1 SEVQLQDLFLKGIGA
16 TGVAPGVTDATVYPA
31 TSVYSGQNVRLT
43 AHVNA
48 SVPFSINWQSSPDGA
63 TWTNIPGET
72 NSTVLVNPLTV
83 GTVNYRLLASNQAG
97 SGANNPTAI
106 TFNALPPTPPGLWTV
121 NFQITN
127 NVLNFATTSSG
138 LGHYTGRGILG
149 GGNYWNVLPDTAGA
163 FAFMANLTSASDLR
177 DDGVTHSGISLSLVG
192 CGGFSSASAPQP
204 DSTDVGNLVN
214 QMVQCYTFTNGLQFH
229 NVPDGTYN
237 LCFYGCDGTFA
248 DRGTTFVVHD
258 PQNGDQ
264 SAGTVNVSPIV
275 PLQQGN
281 NFVVFTNV
289 HVSGGTLNVDVLPT
303 PSVPKYPS
311 NTEAD
316 FNGAQIQLVS
326 LDAGSQVFLT
336 NSVSGGN
343 LTLNWSQGTL
353 QTATNLFGPWT
364 DITSAPPVSVGT
376 TNKEQFFRVKVR

>member
-1 SEVQLQDLFLKGIGA
+1 
-16 TGVAPGVTDATVYPA
+16 
-31 TSVYSGQNVRLT
+31 
-43 AHVNA
+43 
-48 SVPFSINWQSSPDGA
+48 
-63 TWTNIPGET
+63 
-72 NSTVLVNPLTV
+72 
-83 GTVNYRLLASNQAG
+83 
-97 SGANNPTAI
+97 
-106 TFNALPPTPPGLWTV
+106 
-121 NFQITN
+121 
-127 NVLNFATTSSG
+127 
-138 LGHYTGRGILG
+138 
-149 GGNYWNVLPDTAGA
+149 
-163 FAFMANLTSASDLR
+163 
-177 DDGVTHSGISLSLVG
+177 
-192 CGGFSSASAPQP
+192 
-204 DSTDVGNLVN
+204 
-214 QMVQCYTFTNGLQFH
+214 MVQCWTATNELQFH

-264 SAGTVNVSPIV
+264 TAGTVNASPIV

-289 HVSGGTLNVDVLPT
+289 HVSGGTLSVDVLPT
-303 PSVPKYPS
+303 PVVPKYNP

-326 LDAGSQVFLT
+326 LDSPPVFLT

-353 QTATNLFGPWT
+353 QTATNLLGPWT
-364 DITSAPPVSVGT
+364 DIASPSPVSVGT